1 MRFSVVIPV
10 YNVAPYL
17 RASLDSLVAQTLA
30 DWEAICVDDGS
41 TDGSSEILDEF
52 QKEVEGR
59 GGQWKVIHQQNAG
72 VSAARNAA
80 LEAARGEW
88 IVFLDP
94 DDILHPQT
102 LATYDRMIWA
112 CPDADGVTIRPVH
125 FPDGKS
131 PAWPASG
138 DFRFASVDLTRE
150 VPFGV
155 FDTPVWACA
164 YRRERLGDLRF
175 RPLTVGEDQLF
186 VLGFL
191 ERAAKVVQSDFAGYA
206 YRFRRDSAYHARRTA
221 KKFRE
226 DVVHLRS
233 VAEILAAS
241 PKRYAQ
247 AAWRKTALQLT
258 GYLAADFARLT
269 AADRAQA
276 WDEWMEALREVGR
289 MNGMPWLSRVA
300 MRIVGGTESR
310 LPVHLLRAIQWLKL
324 HGLNRRLAVHREMAD
339 S

>member
-10 YNVAPYL
+10 YNVASYL
-17 RASLDSLVAQTLA
+17 RASLDSLVEQTLT

-41 TDGSSEILDEF
+41 TDGGDAILDGYA
-52 QKEVEGR
+52 VRDGR
-59 GGQWKVIHQQNAG
+59 FVVMHQSNQG
-72 VSAARNAA
+72 VSAARNAGLA
-80 LEAARGEW
+80 AARGEW

-94 DDILHPQT
+94 DDILHPQV
-102 LATYDRMIWA
+102 LATYDRMIRTY
-112 CPDADGVTIRPVH
+112 PDTDGATIRPVH

-131 PAWPASG
+131 PDWPAS
-138 DFRFASVDLTRE
+138 DDSLFASVDLTRE
-150 VPFGV
+150 VPFEV

-164 YRRERLGDLRF
+164 YRRERLGDLCF
-175 RPLTVGEDQLF
+175 RLLTVGEDQLF

-269 AADRAQA
+269 AADRALA
-276 WDEWMEALREVGR
+276 WSEWMEALREVGR
-289 MNGMPWLSRVA
+289 MNKMPWLSRVA
-300 MRIVGGTESR
+300 MRIVGMTESR
-310 LPVHLLRAIQWLKL
+310 LLVRLLRIVQWLKL
-324 HGLNRRLAVHREMAD
+324 HGLNRRLVVHREVVD